1 MLGGL
6 VGDVGIDLK
15 LIDVELVGL
24 ELTDIEVKLFG
35 LEPKLVS
42 ADPKLVAL
50 EGNAE
55 DVRNIV
61 AELGVASLLEVVL
74 LMVLRDL
81 FSLGAVNV
89 LFWNLQS
96 GVRLSSLLP

>member
-1 MLGGL
+1 MFGGL

-24 ELTDIEVKLFG
+24 D
-35 LEPKLVS
+35 PKIVS

-81 FSLGAVNV
+81 FSLGVVNV
-89 LFWNLQS
+89 LFWNLQP